1 MVDIIQR
8 HLATYEPATESQKA
22 LQADAYREFSQ
33 LVQLRRSRLRSV
45 IAELPMPLWSVLLI
59 GTFVNIAVTW
69 FFHMRSRKMHFWMTV
84 MFSGT
89 LGLMIYLVADLDHPF
104 RGHVSVGPDA
114 FKMVYEQLMKPGK

>member
-1 MVDIIQR
+1 M
-8 HLATYEPATESQKA
+8 
-22 LQADAYREFSQ
+22 
-33 LVQLRRSRLRSV
+33 RSV

-59 GTFVNIAVTW
+59 
-69 FFHMRSRKMHFWMTV
+69 
-84 MFSGT
+84 SGT